1 MSRIADKF
9 NQLKQAQKKALIPFI
24 TAGDP
29 IPGITV
35 DLMHDL
41 VSAGADIIELGVPFS
56 DPMAD
61 GPVIQRASER
71 ALEYHVS
78 LSDVL
83 QMVARFREV
92 DDDTPVVLMGYL
104 NPIEIMG
111 YEIFAERAADAG
123 VDGALVVDIPPEEG
137 RELLQAL
144 RSKGLD
150 QVYLVAPT
158 STPERIARICDA
170 ASGFVYYV
178 SVKGVTGASHLELSA
193 VEQKLQ
199 AIRASTG
206 LPVGVGFGIKNAETA
221 AAVSRLADAVV
232 VGSALVSRVEALA
245 EEPEKIGASLREL
258 IATMRRAMD
267 EAIASHGT
275 SELIRGSLKKL

>member
-1 MSRIADKF
+1 MSRIGERF
-9 NQLKQAQKKALIPFI
+9 SQLKAAGKKALIPFI

-29 IPGITV
+29 MPEITV

-78 LSDVL
+78 LRDVL
-83 QMVARFREV
+83 KMVGRFREI
-92 DDDTPVVLMGYL
+92 DSETPVVLMGYL

-111 YEIFAERAADAG
+111 YETFAAEASAAG

-137 RELLQAL
+137 GDLLRAL
-144 RSKGLD
+144 QTKGVD
-150 QVYLVAPT
+150 QIYLIAPT
-158 STPERIARICDA
+158 STPERIRRICDA

-178 SVKGVTGASHLELSA
+178 SVKGVTGASHLDLETVA
-193 VEQKLQ
+193 QKLEE
-199 AIRASTG
+199 IRAGTD
-206 LPVGVGFGIKNAETA
+206 LPLGVGFGIKDAQTA

-245 EEPEKIGASLREL
+245 EEPEKIGAALREV
-258 IATMRRAMD
+258 IASMRHAMD
-267 EAIASHGT
+267 TAST
-275 SELIRGSLKKL
+275 D

>member
-1 MSRIADKF
+1 MSRLGERF
-9 NQLKQAQKKALIPFI
+9 SQLKSAGKKALIPFI

-29 IPGITV
+29 IPEITV

-78 LSDVL
+78 LRDVL
-83 QMVARFREV
+83 KMVSRFREI
-92 DDDTPVVLMGYL
+92 DSETPVVLMGYL

-111 YEIFAERAADAG
+111 YTAFADEASAAG
-123 VDGALVVDIPPEEG
+123 VDGAIVVDIPPEEG
-137 RELLQAL
+137 ADLLQAL
-144 RSKGLD
+144 KAKGLD
-150 QVYLVAPT
+150 QIYLIAPT
-158 STPERIARICDA
+158 STPERIRRICDS

-178 SVKGVTGASHLELSA
+178 SVKGVTGASHLDLEA
-193 VEQKLQ
+193 VAQKLQ
-199 AIRASTG
+199 AIRAGTD
-206 LPVGVGFGIKNAETA
+206 LPVGVGFGIKDAETA

-245 EEPEKIGASLREL
+245 EEPEKIGAALREV
-258 IATMRRAMD
+258 IASMRHAMD
-267 EAIASHGT
+267 AAST
-275 SELIRGSLKKL
+275 I